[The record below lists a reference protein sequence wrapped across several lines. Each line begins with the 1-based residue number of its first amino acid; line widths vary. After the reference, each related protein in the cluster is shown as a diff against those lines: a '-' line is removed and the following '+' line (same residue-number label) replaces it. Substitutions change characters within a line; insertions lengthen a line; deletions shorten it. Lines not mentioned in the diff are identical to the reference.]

1 MPSAV
6 KKPLS
11 CGVGD
16 GAQTS
21 TGWEQLSQAVALS
34 RDWGA
39 WWEGDWQEAR
49 KEHSRFSALVRVETT
64 GRGEARRPCQGRLVG
79 GRHRVQRVPCDQ
91 KGHPQTPEIPVS
103 TVAREMGLQA
113 GLGLIEKTKQ
123 MK

>member
-6 KKPLS
+6 KKPLW

-39 WWEGDWQEAR
+39 WWEWDWQEAR

-64 GRGEARRPCQGRLVG
+64 GRSTEAMSGEAG
-79 GRHRVQRVPCDQ
+79 GREAQS
-91 KGHPQTPEIPVS
+91 PEGPLRPEGAPPNS
-103 TVAREMGLQA
+103 
-113 GLGLIEKTKQ
+113 
-123 MK
+123 